1 MLFFSLNLSLIYNNI
16 ANNKVVQPI
25 TSIFLNFSIKFV
37 WNKKKPNNI
46 TGTDAAK
53 ILKKNFLFLIKFLMS
68 L

>member
-37 WNKKKPNNI
+37 CTRKKPKNI
-46 TGTDAAK
+46 TGIDAVK
-53 ILKKNFLFLIKFLMS
+53 ILKSNSLFFIRFIMS